1 VYTRPITVLSKRKIP
16 ARLRNDPEAIV
27 RYKAEKMSKAQSN
40 RAAGKRSRRST
51 EATPELRP
59 LTVAKTTTTTFNKGS
74 SKKRARVGDAKDLHL
89 KNKIDQ
95 MSHTINQLY
104 DMMQDQRIQINLL
117 QDQVRMLND
126 SNMGLGF
133 AVLDGVFEDGTNSS
147 ASSSSSG
154 GSSSSSGSGSSGDGL
169 SNVSQIVSTMM
180 ATNTM
185 LTGLDMLS
193 NSSEDISTT
202 FDDSTEK
209 TMVQNV
215 KKETALEWNFNP
227 SSPQVS
233 MPPLPVLNL

>member
-1 VYTRPITVLSKRKIP
+1 
-16 ARLRNDPEAIV
+16 
-27 RYKAEKMSKAQSN
+27 
-40 RAAGKRSRRST
+40 
-51 EATPELRP
+51 
-59 LTVAKTTTTTFNKGS
+59 
-74 SKKRARVGDAKDLHL
+74 
-89 KNKIDQ
+89 
-95 MSHTINQLY
+95 
-104 DMMQDQRIQINLL
+104 
-117 QDQVRMLND
+117 
-126 SNMGLGF
+126 
-133 AVLDGVFEDGTNSS
+133 
-147 ASSSSSG
+147 
-154 GSSSSSGSGSSGDGL
+154 
-169 SNVSQIVSTMM
+169 MM